1 MARRLAVAL
10 LVMVGLVVVTSAR
23 GGATGA
29 APCPRTALALVP
41 GPRISPA
48 TGEWAIALAV
58 RNVGAAAC
66 TVEGGT
72 RVTLL
77 DAARRAL
84 PVHPAR
90 VSQYVRRVPV
100 RRLTLRPGQP
110 AYLIVA
116 QYRCDI
122 GVADAA
128 ARLVLRL
135 GAGPRAPV
143 LVDTGSAPRHLAL
156 CRGGKNAPGGNVLT
170 VTPLA
175 ARFPQLL
182 P

>member
-1 MARRLAVAL
+1 MAALTLVA
-10 LVMVGLVVVTSAR
+10 GAR
-23 GGATGA
+23 GGAAGVA
-29 APCPRTALALVP
+29 ACPRAALALVP

-58 RNVGAAAC
+58 RNVGATTCRVAGA
-66 TVEGGT
+66 T

-77 DAARRAL
+77 DAAGRAL
-84 PVHPAR
+84 PVHPVR
-90 VSQYVRRVPV
+90 VDQYVRRVAV
-100 RRLTLRPGQP
+100 RPLRLRPGQP

-116 QYRCDI
+116 QYRCDL

-135 GAGPRAPV
+135 GPGSRATV
-143 LVDTGSAPRHLAL
+143 LVDAGAAAHRLAL
-156 CRGGKNAPGGNVLT
+156 CRGGPDAPGGNLVA

-175 ARFPQLL
+175 ARFGDLL